1 MREAVVTGVIVGLFA
16 LAGGAAGGY
25 LGAVQ
30 TARAA
35 RGAAAPAPRSAEV
48 AVSRLR
54 GDPSLHRHA

>member
-1 MREAVVTGVIVGLFA
+1 MREAVVTGMIVGLFA

-25 LGAVQ
+25 LGALQ
-30 TARAA
+30 AARAA
-35 RGAAAPAPRSAEV
+35 AVPAPRSAEV